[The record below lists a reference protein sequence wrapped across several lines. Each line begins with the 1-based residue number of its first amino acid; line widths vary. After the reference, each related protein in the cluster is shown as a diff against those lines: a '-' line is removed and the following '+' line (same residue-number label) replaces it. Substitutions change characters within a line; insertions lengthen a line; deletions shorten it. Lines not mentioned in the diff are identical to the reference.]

1 MHRNLPE
8 GRPLRCLVVDD
19 EPPARSILERYIA
32 DLPALELAGSCA
44 HALEALQALQQTP
57 VDLLFLDIHM
67 PQLKGNE
74 LLKILKAP
82 PRVIFTTA
90 HPEYALEGYELDV
103 VDYLL
108 KPIRFDRFVKAVNK
122 LYMMER
128 APLPEPARPP
138 APARQEPFIY
148 LRADRRMV
156 KVLLQDILYVESMKD
171 YVKVFTASEIIITKQ
186 SISGMEAMLPEGAFV
201 RVHRSFIVSVNK
213 VRTFTHELIGIGNT
227 EIPIGKLYRQSVLRA
242 LSGGGTLAEG

>member
-1 MHRNLPE
+1 MPDS
-8 GRPLRCLVVDD
+8 RPLRCLVVDD
-19 EPPARSILERYIA
+19 EPPARAVLERYIA

-44 HALEALQALQQTP
+44 HALEALRTLQQAP

-82 PRVIFTTA
+82 PPVIFTTA
-90 HPEYALEGYELDV
+90 YTDYALEGYELDV

-122 LYMMER
+122 LYAYDRPLLTEP
-128 APLPEPARPP
+128 APLKEA
-138 APARQEPFIY
+138 AAADPFLY

-156 KVLLQDILYVESMKD
+156 KVLLHDILYVESMKD
-171 YVKVFTASEIIITKQ
+171 YIKVFTTGGLIISKQ
-186 SISGMEAMLPEGAFV
+186 SISALEAMLPEAAFT
-201 RVHRSFIVSVNK
+201 RVHRSFLVS
-213 VRTFTHELIGIGNT
+213 I
-227 EIPIGKLYRQSVLRA
+227 RQ
-242 LSGGGTLAEG
+242 